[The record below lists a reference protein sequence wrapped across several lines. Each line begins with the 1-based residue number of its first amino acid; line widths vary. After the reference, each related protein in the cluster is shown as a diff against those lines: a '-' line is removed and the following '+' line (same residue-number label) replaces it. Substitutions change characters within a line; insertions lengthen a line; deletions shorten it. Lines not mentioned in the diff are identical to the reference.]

1 MNSATVAPPTDWKET
16 RRLPAWELVQ
26 QGWKQQDVAAALG
39 VPGRGASG
47 PAKPVRKASQPCARN
62 SGPPQ
67 SGCWPS
73 LRCCAPAPGK
83 WVMFSG
89 PFTCQ

>member
-16 RRLPAWELVQ
+16 RRLPAWELVR
-26 QGWKQQDVAAALG
+26 QGWKQQDVAA
-39 VPGRGASG
+39 VPVGQQAE
-47 PAKPVRKASQPCARN
+47 PIRKASQPCARS

-73 LRCCAPAPGK
+73 LRCCAPAPSK